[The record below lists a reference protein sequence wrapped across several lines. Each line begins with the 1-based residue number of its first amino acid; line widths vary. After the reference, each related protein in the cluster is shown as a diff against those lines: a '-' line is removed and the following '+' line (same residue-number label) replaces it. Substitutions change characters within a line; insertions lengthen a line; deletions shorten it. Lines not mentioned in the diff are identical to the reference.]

1 MKKNRLFLSIF
12 FLIFL
17 VTSLYSY
24 EKYNILVIHSYQKG
38 YKWSDDISKA
48 IEDEFKKNPNV
59 NLTTVYMDA
68 KRVENDSYYN
78 KLLELYKEEFK
89 YSAFDAIIAV
99 DNEALEFLAKF
110 RDRIFQN
117 TPIVFCGINNFNEE
131 MIDYPNFRY
140 KVTGVVESVDIR
152 KNIELITKMVPY
164 LNKILI
170 ISDKSKS
177 GLEIKKEIFKIM
189 KDYFYLNYEYLD
201 MFDLKSIKKIVQSL
215 KKHDAILYVFHQRD
229 SSGKYFNYK
238 SSLKEV
244 SSVSRVPIFGLWDF
258 DMGYGVVGGAL
269 LNGYSQGLEAA
280 KLVKKIVFDS
290 IEPKNIPIIKRS
302 TVRYIFDYNL
312 LKKYNLKIPKNIK
325 DRAII
330 LNKPESFYEKYKKI
344 VWITGAVIL
353 FLILFSTLLIINIA
367 RKNRAEKKLQE
378 QIKFLEVLIETIPTP
393 IFYKDKNGKYL
404 GCNRAFCNFIG
415 VDKEE
420 IIGKTSFS
428 FFNYFS
434 ASENTKRDQD
444 LLNSLKNDI
453 YETTL
458 YSKNG
463 KFKKQVIISKAPFY
477 LSDNSV
483 GGIVCVI
490 DDITEVTQQ
499 KQFINQQ
506 AKLAEMG
513 DMIAAIAHQWNEPLV
528 ELSAIVQDLQ
538 MRYMENDLD
547 NEYIE
552 EFVKDS
558 MTQIQYM
565 SKTLKD
571 FREFLKPKNSKTKFS
586 LRKAFDEIYEIIG
599 KQLFYSHINL
609 LFSIDSFNND
619 IFIYGYE
626 NDFKQVLLNIINNA
640 KNKIVE
646 KKDYKK
652 YSILI
657 EAYQDDESI
666 FIDIKDNAG
675 EIDEAIIESIFD
687 PYFTTKKDG
696 TGLGLYVAKIIIED
710 KMGGKLSVKNED
722 GFVVFTIKLPKEK
735 S

>member
-1 MKKNRLFLSIF
+1 
-12 FLIFL
+12 
-17 VTSLYSY
+17 
-24 EKYNILVIHSYQKG
+24 
-38 YKWSDDISKA
+38 
-48 IEDEFKKNPNV
+48 
-59 NLTTVYMDA
+59 DA
-68 KRVENDSYYN
+68 KRVENDTYYS

-89 YSAFDAIIAV
+89 YTAFDIIISV
-99 DNEALEFLAKF
+99 DNEALEFLTKY
-110 RDRIFQN
+110 RDKIFQN
-117 TPIVFCGINNFNEE
+117 TPIVFCGINNFTED

-201 MFDLKSIKKIVQSL
+201 MFDLKSIKKIVKSL
-215 KKHDAILYVFHQRD
+215 KKHDAILYVFHQKD
-229 SSGKYFNYK
+229 SSGKYFTYK
-238 SSLKEV
+238 NSLKEV
-244 SSVSRVPIFGLWDF
+244 SSVSKVPIFGLWDF

-269 LNGYSQGLEAA
+269 LNGYSQGEEAA
-280 KLVKKIVFDS
+280 KITKKILFDS
-290 IEPKNIPIIKRS
+290 VEPKDIPIVKNS
-302 TVRYIFDYNL
+302 TIRYTFDYNL
-312 LKKYNLKIPKNIK
+312 LQKYRLKIPPFIK
-325 DRAII
+325 DKAII
-330 LNKPESFYEKYKKI
+330 LNKPESFYQKYKKL
-344 VWITGAVIL
+344 VWIVSLIFI
-353 FLILFSTLLIINIA
+353 FLSVMSIILIINIA
-367 RKNRAEKKLQE
+367 RKNRAEKRLQE
-378 QIKFLEVLIETIPTP
+378 QIKFLEVLIETIPAP
-393 IFYKDKNGKYL
+393 IFYKDKDGKYL
-404 GCNRAFCNFIG
+404 GCNKAFCDFIG
-415 VDKEE
+415 VGKDK

-434 ASENTKRDQD
+434 ASENTKRDQE

-538 MRYMENDLD
+538 MRFMENDLNSED
-547 NEYIE
+547 IK

-586 LRKAFDEIYEIIG
+586 LKKAFDEIYEIVG
-599 KQLFYSHINL
+599 KQIFYSHINL
-609 LFSIDSFNND
+609 MFNINSSDND
-619 IFIYGYE
+619 FLIYGYE

-640 KNKIVE
+640 KNKIIE
-646 KKDYKK
+646 LKNNGNK
-652 YSILI
+652 YSIYV
-657 EAYQDDESI
+657 EAYEDEDNI
-666 FIDIKDNAG
+666 FVDIKDNAG
-675 EIDEAIIESIFD
+675 KIDEDIIESIFD

-710 KMGGKLSVKNED
+710 KMGGKLSVKNEGED
-722 GFVVFTIKLPKEK
+722 TVVFTIKLAKEK
-735 S
+735 SENTVT